1 MSLPTW
7 AAPTIDGPVEA
18 TVPLPGSKSLTNR
31 YLVLAALADEPSRL
45 RAPLRS
51 RDTLLMA
58 DALRALG
65 TRIDDIPGSSPFGD
79 DWFVHPRPLT
89 GPTEVACGLA
99 GTVMRFLPPVAAL
112 ADGSVRFDGD
122 PQARQ
127 RPMEPVLR
135 ALRDLGVAVDDDG
148 TGRLPFT
155 VHGTGRLQGG
165 TVRIDASASS
175 QFVSALLLIGARCV
189 DGLVVEHVGPPIP
202 SEPHVVM
209 TVEALRDVGVVIDT
223 EDAATWRVEPGGMGA
238 LDVQVEP
245 DLSNAAPFL
254 AAAAATGGRVTVP
267 GWPQYTTQAGD
278 ALRDLLD
285 QMGCDVTLDRD
296 GLTVQ
301 GTGELYGID
310 ADLNAASEL
319 TPTVAALAALA
330 DSPSHLHGVAH
341 IRGHETDRL
350 AALARE
356 LNRLGSDVTETADG
370 LIIKPRTMHGAR
382 FRTYHDHRIATAG
395 ALIGLL
401 VPGVRVDNIETTAK
415 TLPGF
420 VDLWEAMIAGDQ
432 RSKAKKKAKDKNR
445 SGGVRG

>member
-1 MSLPTW
+1 
-7 AAPTIDGPVEA
+7 
-18 TVPLPGSKSLTNR
+18 
-31 YLVLAALADEPSRL
+31 
-45 RAPLRS
+45 
-51 RDTLLMA
+51 
-58 DALRALG
+58 
-65 TRIDDIPGSSPFGD
+65 
-79 DWFVHPRPLT
+79 
-89 GPTEVACGLA
+89 
-99 GTVMRFLPPVAAL
+99 VAAL
-112 ADGSVRFDGD
+112 TDGSVRFDGD

-175 QFVSALLLIGARCV
+175 QFVSALLLIGARCT

-254 AAAAATGGRVTVP
+254 AAAAVTGGRVTVP

-285 QMGCDVTLDRD
+285 RMGCDVTLDRD

-356 LNRLGSDVTETADG
+356 LNRLGSDVTETDDG
-370 LIIKPRTMHGAR
+370 LIIRPRPMHGAR

-420 VDLWEAMIAGDQ
+420 VDLWEAMIAGD
-432 RSKAKKKAKDKNR
+432 RKSKGKKKAKDRNR

>member
-1 MSLPTW
+1 MSQTTW
-7 AAPTIDGPVEA
+7 AAPTAEGPVEA
-18 TVPLPGSKSLTNR
+18 DVSLPGSKSLTNR
-31 YLVLAALADEPSRL
+31 YLVLAALADETSRL

-65 TRIDDIPGSSPFGD
+65 TRLDDVPGTSPFGD
-79 DWFVHPRPLT
+79 DWLVHPRALH
-89 GPTEVACGLA
+89 GPADVECGLA

-112 ADGSVRFDGD
+112 ASGKVHFDGD
-122 PQARQ
+122 PRARE
-127 RPMEPVLR
+127 RPMGPVVT
-135 ALRDLGVAVDDDG
+135 ALRDLGIRVDDDG

-155 VHGTGRLQGG
+155 VHGTGWLRGG

-175 QFVSALLLIGARCV
+175 QFVSALLLVGARCAE
-189 DGLVVEHVGPPIP
+189 GLVVEHVGPPIP

-223 EDAATWRVEPGGMGA
+223 EDPATWRIEPGAMGA

-254 AAAAATGGRVTVP
+254 AAAAVTAGRVMVP

-285 QMGCDVTLDRD
+285 QMGCDVSLDRE
-296 GLTVQ
+296 GLTVA
-301 GTGELYGID
+301 GTGELYGLD
-310 ADLNAASEL
+310 ADLHAAGEL
-319 TPTVAALAALA
+319 TPVMAALAALA

-341 IRGHETDRL
+341 LRGHETDRL
-350 AALARE
+350 TALATE
-356 LNRLGSDVTETADG
+356 LNRLGGDVTETADG
-370 LIIKPRTMHGAR
+370 LIIRPRPLHGGVFA
-382 FRTYHDHRIATAG
+382 TYDDHRIAAAATV
-395 ALIGLL
+395 IGLR
-401 VPGVRVDNIETTAK
+401 VPGVLVEDVDTTAK

-420 VDLWEAMIAGDQ
+420 PRLWEAMLSSQYPPGAT
-432 RSKAKKKAKDKNR
+432 AR